1 MNEREMVTRAARG
14 DADAFRAL
22 VADYQR
28 LVGHVVFRMIRD
40 QAERE
45 DVCQDVFVRV
55 YRKLHS
61 FRFESKLSTWIA
73 RIAHRTCLNH
83 LGKKRM
89 PLAEDVG
96 AADAGMVV
104 EAASVLASPADEAEA
119 REVRAFVRERVE
131 TLPFACRTALTLHYL
146 EDMSIP
152 EICAVMDVPAGTVKS
167 HLYRGRALLRQQ
179 LLARYAAGELR
190 S

>member
-22 VADYQR
+22 VAAYQR
-28 LVGHVVFRMIRD
+28 LVGHVVFRMVRD

-55 YRKLHS
+55 YRKLKS

-73 RIAHRTCLNH
+73 RVAYRECLNH
-83 LGKKRM
+83 LEKKRM
-89 PLAEDVG
+89 PLIEDV
-96 AADAGMVV
+96 APEEAVADTAR
-104 EAASVLASPADEAEA
+104 VLTTPADEAEA
-119 REVRAFVRERVE
+119 RELRAFVRERVE
-131 TLPFACRTALTLHYL
+131 TLPLAYRTAITLHYL
-146 EDMSIP
+146 EDMSIA
-152 EICAVMDVPAGTVKS
+152 EISEVMEVPAGTVKS
-167 HLYRGRALLRQQ
+167 HLHRGRALLRQQ
-179 LLARYAAGELR
+179 LLARYAAEELQ

>member
-1 MNEREMVTRAARG
+1 MVTRAARG

-45 DVCQDVFVRV
+45 DVCQDVFIRV

-73 RIAHRTCLNH
+73 RIAYRTCLNH
-83 LGKKRM
+83 LEKKRM
-89 PLAEDVG
+89 PLAEDV
-96 AADAGMVV
+96 APDDVAIVHESAR
-104 EAASVLASPADEAEA
+104 VLTTPADETEA

-131 TLPFACRTALTLHYL
+131 TLPLGYRTAITLHYL

-152 EICAVMDVPAGTVKS
+152 EICEVMELPAGTVKS

-179 LLARYAAGELR
+179 LLARYAAEELR

>member
-1 MNEREMVTRAARG
+1 MNEREMVARAARG

-22 VADYQR
+22 VSDYQR

-40 QAERE
+40 AAERE

-73 RIAHRTCLNH
+73 RIAYRTCLNH

-89 PLAEDVG
+89 PLTEDVAPG
-96 AADAGMVV
+96 DAVMVD
-104 EAASVLASPADEAEA
+104 AWARVLTSPADEAEA

-131 TLPFACRTALTLHYL
+131 TLPLAYRTALTLHYL

-152 EICAVMDVPAGTVKS
+152 EICDVMDVPAGTVKS
-167 HLYRGRALLRQQ
+167 HLFRGRALLRQQ

-190 S
+190 P